1 MYREWAPDHRVTGR
15 VTCAWASE
23 TGSATTK
30 LVVPD
35 GCVDLIWGPRGMHVA
50 GPDTGPKPVTMAP
63 DERYVGVRFRCGS
76 AGDVFGVPLSDLR
89 DLRVPLAELGP
100 LTGLSTL
107 EALVTGAGDRSPDAV
122 ATTMQRAL
130 ALRLR
135 SVPGPDPAAP
145 VIARAL
151 LAGRS
156 VAEVAWDLGLGERQ
170 LLRRTLQIFGY
181 GPKVLQ
187 RVVRFQR
194 ALRLARNGVPASEVA
209 VTSGYAD
216 QSHMANE
223 VRRLA
228 GVPLGRLAGSSSED
242 VPEHGEAGVRTSSRA
257 RPNSVNRA
265 RSAERVSSVSGT

>member
-1 MYREWAPDHRVTGR
+1 MYREWAPDQRVSGW
-15 VTCAWASE
+15 VTCAWVSEAS
-23 TGSATTK
+23 SVTTK

-35 GCVDLIWGPRGMHVA
+35 GCVDLILGPRGVQVA
-50 GPDTGPKPVTMAP
+50 GPDTGPKPVSMSS
-63 DERYVGVRFRCGS
+63 DERYVGLRFRPGS
-76 AGDVFGVPLSDLR
+76 AGDVFGVPLADLR
-89 DLRVPLAELGP
+89 DLRLPLPELGP
-100 LTGLSTL
+100 LTGLSPLETL
-107 EALVTGAGDRSPDAV
+107 VAGAGDRSPTAV

-130 ALRLR
+130 AVRLR
-135 SVPGPDPAAP
+135 SVPAPDPAAP

-170 LLRRTLQIFGY
+170 FLRRTLRIFGY

-194 ALRLARNGVPASEVA
+194 ALRLARNGMPASEVA
-209 VTSGYAD
+209 AVSGYAD

-228 GVPLGRLAGSSSED
+228 GVPLGRLVGPSGDGAG
-242 VPEHGEAGVRTSSRA
+242 
-257 RPNSVNRA
+257 
-265 RSAERVSSVSGT
+265 